1 MVYDCHHAQCCHTLH
16 KDPNSTL
23 DKLTWMQVKHQLSP
37 LQTNIASHETRI
49 LTPSHRRLSCGN
61 QSTLQDLQCYENI
74 LRSSNPSRLG
84 WYSLDLQW
92 QIWLLKTRAMLIT
105 GCSVNIVRNKA
116 CSSQREPITLG
127 TSLIGSAMADMMV
140 RAHRGCQYCLN
151 LDRTTTTWRLSQRH
165 TATGY
170 RNST

>member
-74 LRSSNPSRLG
+74 LRSTSF
-84 WYSLDLQW
+84 
-92 QIWLLKTRAMLIT
+92 IK
-105 GCSVNIVRNKA
+105 
-116 CSSQREPITLG
+116 PITLG
-127 TSLIGSAMADMMV
+127 MVFIGSAMADM
-140 RAHRGCQYCLN
+140 AFE
-151 LDRTTTTWRLSQRH
+151 D
-165 TATGY
+165 TGY
-170 RNST
+170 VNHRMFRKHSQEQG